1 MLEPIFKLV
10 ICKELFLLYECG
22 YLVDYFGNE
31 DGTLR
36 GDLDRMALTKVERM
50 FVSWG
55 LKQWKQKHYKK
66 FRKDLKLDML
76 SYTIKGDGKRKP

>member
-31 DGTLR
+31 VGTLR
-36 GDLDRMALTKVERM
+36 GDLDRMALTKVEKM

-55 LKQWKQKHYKK
+55 LKRWKQKHYKK

-76 SYTIKGDGKRKP
+76 SYTIKGDEKRKP

>member
-36 GDLDRMALTKVERM
+36 GDLDRMALTKVEKK

-55 LKQWKQKHYKK
+55 LKRWKQKHYKK

-76 SYTIKGDGKRKP
+76 SYTIKGDEKRKP

>member
-31 DGTLR
+31 DGTLK
-36 GDLDRMALTKVERM
+36 GDLDRMALTKVEKM

-55 LKQWKQKHYKK
+55 LKRWKQKHYKK

-76 SYTIKGDGKRKP
+76 SYTITGDGTRKP